1 MKNKQITLIQAD
13 NDDDLYIVDS
23 LVNRIEPQ
31 VGKVLRPTDVKPYIQ
46 MRDTKVIIKRARA

>member
-1 MKNKQITLIQAD
+1 MKPKQITLIQAD

-31 VGKVLRPTDVKPYIQ
+31 VGKVLRPTAVKEYLALL
-46 MRDTKVIIKRARA
+46 DTKVTIRRAKS

>member
-1 MKNKQITLIQAD
+1 MKTKQITLIQAD

-31 VGKVLRPTDVKPYIQ
+31 VGKVLARADVKPYIDT
-46 MRDTKVIIKRARA
+46 RDTKVIIKRAKS